1 MKKIQFISTLFTLL
15 LLAFPLLSVAQ
26 QLPTP
31 GQVTMMDL
39 GAHKC
44 IPCKMMEPIIEK
56 LTTTYEGQAAIIFID
71 VWENPDEAKYYKIS
85 SIPTQIF
92 FDKEGKEVF
101 RHQGFMA
108 EGAIVEQ
115 LTKMG
120 VAKPRG
126 GQ

>member
-1 MKKIQFISTLFTLL
+1 MKKIQFVSTLFTLL

-44 IPCKMMEPIIEK
+44 IPCKMMEPIIKK